1 MMSGDDPIVHVVEDD
16 GGMRDALQLL
26 LQSAGFAVRCY
37 PSAEALLPE
46 LDRSQPVC
54 LVTDVKLPGMD
65 GIALFRTL
73 VREGADPATIVI
85 TGQGDIPMAV
95 AALKEGVLD
104 FVEKPF
110 DPALLLE
117 SVREA
122 AQRAVSGHERKA
134 LAADI
139 EARRASLTPR
149 ESEVLALLL
158 DGHPNKAIAVQL
170 GMSIRTTEHHRARIM
185 EKMGARSLS
194 QLVKL
199 LLSVRR

>member
-1 MMSGDDPIVHVVEDD
+1 MAGDAVVHVVEDD
-16 GGMRDALQLL
+16 AGMRDALELL
-26 LQSAGFAVRCY
+26 LQSAGLAVRCY
-37 PSAEALLPE
+37 PSAETLLPE
-46 LDRSQPVC
+46 LDRSAPVC
-54 LVTDVKLPGMD
+54 LLTDVKLPGMD
-65 GIALFRTL
+65 GISLFRTL
-73 VREGADPATIVI
+73 VGQGAAPATVVI
-85 TGQGDIPMAV
+85 TGHGDIAMAV

-122 AQRAVSGHERKA
+122 VQRAVSGHERKV

-139 EARRASLTPR
+139 EARRATLTPR
-149 ESEVLALLL
+149 ETEVLALLL
-158 DGHPNKAIAVQL
+158 DGHPNKTIAARL

-185 EKMGARSLS
+185 EKMAARSLS
-194 QLVKL
+194 QLVKM

>member
-1 MMSGDDPIVHVVEDD
+1 MMPADPIVHVVEDD
-16 GGMRDALQLL
+16 AGMRDALQLL
-26 LQSAGFAVRCY
+26 LESAGLAVRCY
-37 PSAEALLPE
+37 PNAETLLPE
-46 LDRSQPVC
+46 LDRSAPVC

-65 GIALFRTL
+65 GIALFRRL
-73 VREGADPATIVI
+73 VREGADPATVVI
-85 TGQGDIPMAV
+85 TGHGDIPMAV

-122 AQRAVSGHERKA
+122 AQRAMSGHERKV

-139 EARRASLTPR
+139 EARRSTLTPR
-149 ESEVLALLL
+149 ETEVLTLLL
-158 DGHPNKAIAVQL
+158 DGHPNKAIAAQL

-194 QLVKL
+194 QLVKML
-199 LLSVRR
+199 FSLRA